1 MRKDPLLIRRN
12 ILKLLKTQSK
22 DFIILSIFQKG
33 RNKLIN
39 KDRKIKYLIM
49 EYLKVREFYTNDDDK
64 FVVNEK
70 IRASLIEEFQ
80 SPDKG
85 KVMQLIK
92 SILNSFQW
100 KRK

>member
-22 DFIILSIFQKG
+22 GFTTLSIFQKG

-49 EYLKVREFYTNDDDK
+49 EYLKVRELYTNDDDK

-70 IRASLIEEFQ
+70 IRAALIEEFQ
-80 SPDKG
+80 NPDKG

-92 SILNSFQW
+92 SILNSFQ
-100 KRK
+100 